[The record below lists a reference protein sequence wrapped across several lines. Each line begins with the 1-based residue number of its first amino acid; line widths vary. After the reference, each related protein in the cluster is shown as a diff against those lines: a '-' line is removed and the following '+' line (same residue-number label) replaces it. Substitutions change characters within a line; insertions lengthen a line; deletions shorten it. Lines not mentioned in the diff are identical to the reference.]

1 MAMLSKGAVCGMN
14 IAICDDELAYR
25 QRIYDLVSSYGESNA
40 WQVHTYSSGEELL
53 KAFQTVRR
61 FDIVF
66 MDIEMKEI
74 NGVDTMRL
82 LHQQNSAALVIFV
95 TSHVHYVSDSLR
107 FGGFQ
112 FMVKPITDDAFHS
125 SFDWALETYR
135 QRHTRYEIRWRDM
148 HTLIDH
154 GDILYLEAYNRHL
167 FVHTIDTRYE
177 CVGKLSEE
185 TAKLQPHGFVRCHQ
199 GFLVNMEYI
208 KSIDKSH
215 IELRNGQ
222 RISMSR
228 QMRNQVLQTFNLY
241 LARRS
246 V

>member
-1 MAMLSKGAVCGMN
+1 MICGMN
-14 IAICDDELAYR
+14 IAICDDESTYR
-25 QRIYDLVSSYGESNA
+25 QRICNLVSSYKESNA
-40 WQVHTYSSGEELL
+40 WQIYAYSSGEELL
-53 KAFQTVRR
+53 EAFQTVGR
-61 FDIVF
+61 FDIIF
-66 MDIEMKEI
+66 MDIEMKEL

-95 TSHVHYVSDSLR
+95 TGHVHYVSDSLR

-112 FMVKPITDDAFHS
+112 FMVKPIADDTFRS

-135 QRHTRYEIRWRDM
+135 QRHTRYEIRWRDI

-167 FVHTIDTRYE
+167 YVHTIDTHYE

-185 TAKLQPHGFVRCHQ
+185 TTKLQPHGFVRCHQ

-208 KSIDKSH
+208 KSIGKSH
-215 IELRNGQ
+215 IELQDGQ
-222 RISMSR
+222 QVPMSR
-228 QMRNQVLQTFNLY
+228 LARAQVLQIFNLY